1 MLRYIYR
8 SRRKRMERSVCFEM
22 EQKVRRSLLPKTISI
37 SVISDY
43 LSENNYLPE
52 FIQDGKYWTFT
63 YREGLYA
70 LYYDTLCRMF
80 IRYSLRL
87 NHPQMASIIG
97 GIIDP
102 HKVKEFGVQMWI
114 RENKLD
120 DGQLEYALEVISE
133 FFVEDENE
141 FKKWFPRYL
150 GNINQAICRVE
161 EAYQKEVEMLNRSDE
176 PCRMDIYRAEYG
188 GVPFIFKSVCE
199 ERLLPAALTDEDYLR
214 SIFKE
219 KTEDETVKAEWDSFV
234 IKRVDNY
241 GTLKMIV
248 YQFPEP
254 KFEPE
259 AKYGLIIYDTATN
272 KGKYYTMEKGQD
284 DSWFYGGV
292 EDDRHLN
299 FGPADSDDLD
309 KFIEWVLMPNKS
321 VLTSTDQGDN

>member
-1 MLRYIYR
+1 
-8 SRRKRMERSVCFEM
+8 MERSVCFEV

-87 NHPQMASIIG
+87 NHPHMASIID

-150 GNINQAICRVE
+150 AI
-161 EAYQKEVEMLNRSDE
+161 L
-176 PCRMDIYRAEYG
+176 
-188 GVPFIFKSVCE
+188 
-199 ERLLPAALTDEDYLR
+199 
-214 SIFKE
+214 
-219 KTEDETVKAEWDSFV
+219 
-234 IKRVDNY
+234 
-241 GTLKMIV
+241 
-248 YQFPEP
+248 
-254 KFEPE
+254 
-259 AKYGLIIYDTATN
+259 
-272 KGKYYTMEKGQD
+272 
-284 DSWFYGGV
+284 
-292 EDDRHLN
+292 
-299 FGPADSDDLD
+299 
-309 KFIEWVLMPNKS
+309 
-321 VLTSTDQGDN
+321 